1 MSTLKPS
8 KNTGNL
14 IVVDIK
20 PSSTNVEIILSNNE
34 VISLLASNYAD
45 YYLYKNKELT
55 NNEYL
60 KLVEDSSNFKY
71 LSYLYKLINY
81 RPYSKKQLIDKLTS
95 KYEVSYSKVNQLI
108 DSLIE
113 KNEYDPL
120 IYCNEYIDKLSK
132 KGYEKSKIIK
142 ELQMQGYSIQEIE
155 SCINNNDNTSNIELI
170 INDIIR
176 KNSHKNEYQIKRS
189 IISKLLV
196 LGYSSSQI
204 EKYLND
210 YFYNNSKIDLI
221 KKDEASKL
229 KVDLEKTYNSLINKG
244 YDEYS
249 LKNKCINK
257 MIQKGYKLTDIEKEY
272 KEIKNAN

>member
-1 MSTLKPS
+1 MSTIKPS

-14 IVVDIK
+14 IIVDIK
-20 PSSTNVEIILSNNE
+20 PTSTNVEIILSNNE
-34 VISLLASNYAD
+34 VITLLASNYAD
-45 YYLYKNKELT
+45 YYLYKNKEIT
-55 NNEYL
+55 SDEYL
-60 KLVEDSSNFKY
+60 KLIEDSSNYKY

-81 RPYSKKQLIDKLTS
+81 RPYSKRQLIDKLTS
-95 KYEVSYSKVNQLI
+95 KFVINSNKIDKLI

-120 IYCNEYIDKLSK
+120 IYCNEYINKLSK

-142 ELQMQGYSIQEIE
+142 ELEIQGYTIDEIE
-155 SCINNNDNTSNIELI
+155 SCFTNNELADIESI

-176 KNSHKNEYQIKRS
+176 KNSYKNEYQIKKS
-189 IISKLLV
+189 ITSKLLM
-196 LGYSSSQI
+196 LGYSTNQI

-210 YFYNNSKIDLI
+210 YFYDNSKMDLI
-221 KKDEASKL
+221 KNDEVFKL
-229 KVDLEKTYNSLINKG
+229 RNDLEKTYNSLINKG
-244 YDEYS
+244 YDDYS

-257 MIQKGYKLTDIEKEY
+257 MIQKGYKLSDIEKEY

>member
-1 MSTLKPS
+1 MSTIKPS

-14 IVVDIK
+14 IIVDIK
-20 PSSTNVEIILSNNE
+20 PTSTNVEIFLSNNE
-34 VISLLASNYAD
+34 VVTLLASNYAD
-45 YYLYKNKELT
+45 YYLYKNKEIT
-55 NNEYL
+55 SDEYL
-60 KLVEDSSNFKY
+60 KLIEDSSNYKY

-95 KYEVSYSKVNQLI
+95 KYVIDSNKIDKLI

-120 IYCNEYIDKLSK
+120 IYCNEYINKLSK

-142 ELQMQGYSIQEIE
+142 ELEMQGYTIDEIE
-155 SCINNNDNTSNIELI
+155 SCFTNNELADIESI

-176 KNSHKNEYQIKRS
+176 KNSYKNEYQIKKS
-189 IISKLLV
+189 ITSKLLM
-196 LGYSSSQI
+196 LGYSTSQI

-210 YFYNNSKIDLI
+210 YFYNNSKMDLI
-221 KKDEASKL
+221 KNDEVFKL
-229 KVDLEKTYNSLINKG
+229 RNDLEKTYNSLINKG
-244 YDEYS
+244 YDDYS

-257 MIQKGYKLTDIEKEY
+257 MIQKGYKLSDIEKEY

>member
-1 MSTLKPS
+1 MSTIKPS

-14 IVVDIK
+14 IIVDIK
-20 PSSTNVEIILSNNE
+20 PTSTNVEIILSNNE
-34 VISLLASNYAD
+34 VITLLASNYAN
-45 YYLYKNKELT
+45 YYLYKNKEIT
-55 NNEYL
+55 SDEYL
-60 KLVEDSSNFKY
+60 KLIEDSSNYKY

-95 KYEVSYSKVNQLI
+95 KYVIDSNKIDKLI

-120 IYCNEYIDKLSK
+120 IYCNEYINKLSK

-142 ELQMQGYSIQEIE
+142 ELEMQGYTIDEIE
-155 SCINNNDNTSNIELI
+155 SCFTNNELADIESI

-176 KNSHKNEYQIKRS
+176 KNSYKNEYQIKKS
-189 IISKLLV
+189 ITSKLLM
-196 LGYSSSQI
+196 LGYSTSQI

-210 YFYNNSKIDLI
+210 YFYNNSKMDLI
-221 KKDEASKL
+221 KNDEVFKL
-229 KVDLEKTYNSLINKG
+229 RNDLEKTYNSLINKG
-244 YDEYS
+244 YDDYS

-257 MIQKGYKLTDIEKEY
+257 MIQKGYKLSDIEKEY

>member
-1 MSTLKPS
+1 MSTIKPS

-14 IVVDIK
+14 IIVDIK
-20 PSSTNVEIILSNNE
+20 PTSTNVEIILSNNE
-34 VISLLASNYAD
+34 VITLLASNYAD
-45 YYLYKNKELT
+45 YYLYKNKEIT
-55 NNEYL
+55 SDEYV
-60 KLVEDSSNFKY
+60 KLIEDSSNYKY

-95 KYEVSYSKVNQLI
+95 KYVIESNKIDKLI

-120 IYCNEYIDKLSK
+120 IYCNEYINKLSK

-142 ELQMQGYSIQEIE
+142 ELEIQGYTIDEIE
-155 SCINNNDNTSNIELI
+155 SCFTNNELADIESI

-176 KNSHKNEYQIKRS
+176 KNSYKNEYQIKKS
-189 IISKLLV
+189 ITSKLLM
-196 LGYSSSQI
+196 LGYSTNQI

-210 YFYNNSKIDLI
+210 YFYDNSKMDLI
-221 KKDEASKL
+221 KNDEVFKL
-229 KVDLEKTYNSLINKG
+229 RNDLEKTYNSLINKG
-244 YDEYS
+244 YDDYS

-257 MIQKGYKLTDIEKEY
+257 MIQKGYKLSDIEKEY

>member
-1 MSTLKPS
+1 MSTIKPS

-14 IVVDIK
+14 IIVDIK
-20 PSSTNVEIILSNNE
+20 PTSTNVEIILSNNE
-34 VISLLASNYAD
+34 VITLLASNYAD
-45 YYLYKNKELT
+45 YYLYKNKEIT
-55 NNEYL
+55 SDEYV
-60 KLVEDSSNFKY
+60 KLIEDSSNYKY

-81 RPYSKKQLIDKLTS
+81 RPYSKRQLIDKLTS
-95 KYEVSYSKVNQLI
+95 KYVIDSNKIDKLI

-120 IYCNEYIDKLSK
+120 IYCNEYINKLSK

-142 ELQMQGYSIQEIE
+142 ELEIQGYTIDEIE
-155 SCINNNDNTSNIELI
+155 SCFTNNELADIESI

-176 KNSHKNEYQIKRS
+176 KNSYKNEYQIKKS
-189 IISKLLV
+189 ITSKLLM
-196 LGYSSSQI
+196 LGYSTNQI

-210 YFYNNSKIDLI
+210 YFYNNSKMDLI
-221 KKDEASKL
+221 KNDEVFKL
-229 KVDLEKTYNSLINKG
+229 RNDLEKTYNSLINKG
-244 YDEYS
+244 YDDYS

-257 MIQKGYKLTDIEKEY
+257 MIQKGYKLSDIEKEY

>member
-1 MSTLKPS
+1 MSTIKPS

-14 IVVDIK
+14 IIVDIK
-20 PSSTNVEIILSNNE
+20 PTSTNVEIILSNNE
-34 VISLLASNYAD
+34 VVTLLASNYAD
-45 YYLYKNKELT
+45 YYLYKNKEIT
-55 NNEYL
+55 SDEYL
-60 KLVEDSSNFKY
+60 KLIEDSSNYKY

-95 KYEVSYSKVNQLI
+95 KYVIDSNKIDKLI

-120 IYCNEYIDKLSK
+120 IYCNEYINKLSK

-142 ELQMQGYSIQEIE
+142 ELEMQGYTIDEIE
-155 SCINNNDNTSNIELI
+155 SCFTNNELADIESI

-176 KNSHKNEYQIKRS
+176 KNSYKNEYQIKKS
-189 IISKLLV
+189 ITSKLLM
-196 LGYSSSQI
+196 LGYSTSQI

-210 YFYNNSKIDLI
+210 YFYNNSKMDLI
-221 KKDEASKL
+221 KNDEVFKL
-229 KVDLEKTYNSLINKG
+229 RNDLEKTYNSLINKG
-244 YDEYS
+244 YDDYS

-257 MIQKGYKLTDIEKEY
+257 MIQKGYKLSDIEKEY

>member
-1 MSTLKPS
+1 MSTIKPS

-14 IVVDIK
+14 IIVDIK
-20 PSSTNVEIILSNNE
+20 PTSTNVEIILSNNE
-34 VISLLASNYAD
+34 VITLLASNYAD
-45 YYLYKNKELT
+45 YYLYKNKEIT
-55 NNEYL
+55 SDEYL
-60 KLVEDSSNFKY
+60 KLIEDSSNYKY

-95 KYEVSYSKVNQLI
+95 KYVIDSNKIDKLI

-120 IYCNEYIDKLSK
+120 IYCNEYINKLSK

-142 ELQMQGYSIQEIE
+142 ELEMQGYTIDEIE
-155 SCINNNDNTSNIELI
+155 SCFTNNELADIESI

-176 KNSHKNEYQIKRS
+176 KNSYKNEYQIKKS
-189 IISKLLV
+189 ITSKLLM
-196 LGYSSSQI
+196 LGYSTSQI

-210 YFYNNSKIDLI
+210 YFYNNSKMDLI
-221 KKDEASKL
+221 KNDEVFKL
-229 KVDLEKTYNSLINKG
+229 RNDLEKTYNSLINKG
-244 YDEYS
+244 YDDYS

-257 MIQKGYKLTDIEKEY
+257 MIQKGYKLSDIEKEY

>member
-1 MSTLKPS
+1 MSTIKPS

-14 IVVDIK
+14 IIVDIK
-20 PSSTNVEIILSNNE
+20 PTSTNVEIILSNNE
-34 VISLLASNYAD
+34 VITLLASNYAD
-45 YYLYKNKELT
+45 YYLYKNKEIT
-55 NNEYL
+55 SDEYV
-60 KLVEDSSNFKY
+60 KLIEDSSNYKY

-81 RPYSKKQLIDKLTS
+81 RPYSKRQLIDKLTS
-95 KYEVSYSKVNQLI
+95 KFVINSNKIDKLI

-120 IYCNEYIDKLSK
+120 IYCNEYINKLSK

-142 ELQMQGYSIQEIE
+142 ELEIQGYTIDEIE
-155 SCINNNDNTSNIELI
+155 SCFTNNELADIESI

-176 KNSHKNEYQIKRS
+176 KNSYKNEYQIKKS
-189 IISKLLV
+189 ITSKLLM
-196 LGYSSSQI
+196 LGYSTNQI

-210 YFYNNSKIDLI
+210 YFYDNSKMDLI
-221 KKDEASKL
+221 KNDEVFKL
-229 KVDLEKTYNSLINKG
+229 RNDLEKTYNSLINKG
-244 YDEYS
+244 YDDYS

-257 MIQKGYKLTDIEKEY
+257 MIQKGYKLSDIEKEY

>member
-1 MSTLKPS
+1 MSTIKPS

-14 IVVDIK
+14 IIVDIK
-20 PSSTNVEIILSNNE
+20 PTSTNVEIILSNNE
-34 VISLLASNYAD
+34 VITLLASNYAD
-45 YYLYKNKELT
+45 YYLYKNKEIT
-55 NNEYL
+55 SDEYL
-60 KLVEDSSNFKY
+60 KLIEDSSNYKY

-81 RPYSKKQLIDKLTS
+81 RPYSKRQLIDKLTS
-95 KYEVSYSKVNQLI
+95 KYVIDSNKIDKLI

-120 IYCNEYIDKLSK
+120 IYCNEYINKLSK

-142 ELQMQGYSIQEIE
+142 ELEIQGYTIDEIE
-155 SCINNNDNTSNIELI
+155 SCFTNNELADIESI

-176 KNSHKNEYQIKRS
+176 KNSYKNQYQIKKS
-189 IISKLLV
+189 ITSKLLM
-196 LGYSSSQI
+196 LGYSTNQI

-210 YFYNNSKIDLI
+210 YFYDNSKMDLI
-221 KKDEASKL
+221 KNDEVFKL
-229 KVDLEKTYNSLINKG
+229 RNDLEKTYNSLINKG
-244 YDEYS
+244 YDDYS

-257 MIQKGYKLTDIEKEY
+257 MIQKGYKLSDIEKEY

>member
-1 MSTLKPS
+1 MSTIKPS

-14 IVVDIK
+14 IIVDIK
-20 PSSTNVEIILSNNE
+20 PTSTNVEIFLSNNE
-34 VISLLASNYAD
+34 VITLLASNYAN
-45 YYLYKNKELT
+45 YYLYKNKEIT
-55 NNEYL
+55 SDEYL
-60 KLVEDSSNFKY
+60 KLIEDSSNYKY

-95 KYEVSYSKVNQLI
+95 KYVIDSNKIDKLI

-120 IYCNEYIDKLSK
+120 IYCNEYINKLSK

-142 ELQMQGYSIQEIE
+142 ELEMQGYTIDEIE
-155 SCINNNDNTSNIELI
+155 SCFTNNELADIESI

-176 KNSHKNEYQIKRS
+176 KNSYKNEYQIKKS
-189 IISKLLV
+189 ITSKLLM
-196 LGYSSSQI
+196 LGYSTSQI

-210 YFYNNSKIDLI
+210 YFYNNSKMDLI
-221 KKDEASKL
+221 KNDEVFKL
-229 KVDLEKTYNSLINKG
+229 RNDLEKTYNSLINKG
-244 YDEYS
+244 YDDYS

-257 MIQKGYKLTDIEKEY
+257 MIQKGYKLSDIEKEY